1 MKDGLKCIVGKEIA
15 AVVVAASKA
24 RPPRNQVFLLFS
36 DGTRFELYGDAFTCC
51 GGLDKSEGL
60 AGYIRSGGGEVVAV
74 HREPYGRQATLVF
87 SAPDPRPSLV
97 AKPPA
102 APTRVAYIA
111 QRAWRLAG
119 RMIER
124 ARKPSG

>member
-1 MKDGLKCIVGKEIA
+1 MKDGLKYIVGKEIA
-15 AVVVAASKA
+15 AVVVVESKK
-24 RPPRNQVFLLFS
+24 PRQPRHQVFLLFK

-87 SAPDPRPSLV
+87 STLDPRPKFV
-97 AKPPA
+97 AKAPA
-102 APTRVAYIA
+102 APSRVVYIA
-111 QRAWRLAG
+111 QRAWRAAG
-119 RMIER
+119 TVIDW
-124 ARKPSG
+124 ARRP